1 MSKVWKIKTNMTE
14 QENKQLMS
22 NMTEEDHELMTTL
35 ELRLSIDVIEDETI
49 TSFVVCNELNLEK
62 LKSLLLSHEVKF
74 DVEDTTEFFV
84 NDEVS
89 VNDLSDD
96 YIYEKLGI

>member
-1 MSKVWKIKTNMTE
+1 MTE

-22 NMTEEDHELMTTL
+22 NMTEEEHELMTTL
-35 ELRLSIDVIEDETI
+35 ELRLSIDVIEEETI

-62 LKSLLLSHEVKF
+62 LKSLLLNHDVKF

-84 NDEVS
+84 NEEVS
-89 VNDLSDD
+89 VDDLSDD